1 MEFNCNLCNYKTT
14 NYNYYWNHSKSNTH
28 INNENKN
35 LQCIKCNKFF
45 KTLKSLTTHRYN
57 FHNKIYKITKNNNMI
72 IKIKDNTEVIKE
84 NVGEVKTTVGEVK
97 TEVGEVKTEIGEV
110 KITVNRAINKASALI
125 KYLMENHSNVPSI
138 KKISDKQCED
148 RMRIDFECPY
158 NDENKYL
165 LQKNIIL
172 HHHNNTLINILYK
185 SILNL
190 VNHKKLDKQQ
200 IYNTDATRHNYVI
213 KTSKWNED
221 NAGLKF
227 TDYIIRPLLKTI
239 DNLILDYGINELNT
253 FKPRKHDM
261 AENEKHYE
269 QVSRT
274 FRIQSD
280 LHSDKLIKPLLNK
293 LTPYLRYL
301 EEELEELEK
310 YDEIKKI
317 QQELEDII
325 YEENNSDSEEEV
337 KPKKKNK

>member
-1 MEFNCNLCNYKTT
+1 
-14 NYNYYWNHSKSNTH
+14 
-28 INNENKN
+28 
-35 LQCIKCNKFF
+35 
-45 KTLKSLTTHRYN
+45 
-57 FHNKIYKITKNNNMI
+57 MI

-97 TEVGEVKTEIGEV
+97 TTVGEVKTTVGEVKTTVGEVKTEIGEV

-158 NDENKYL
+158 NNKNKYS
-165 LQKNIIL
+165 LQKNIIS

-185 SILNL
+185 SILNI
-190 VNHKKLDKQQ
+190 VNHKNLDKQP
-200 IYNTDATRHNYVI
+200 IYNTDATRYNYVI

-221 NAGLKF
+221 NAGVKF

-253 FKPRKHDM
+253 FKPRKYDM
-261 AENEKHYE
+261 TENEKHYE

-274 FRIQSD
+274 FRLQSD
-280 LHSDKLIKPLLNK
+280 IHSDKLIKPLLNK

-317 QQELEDII
+317 QKELEDII
-325 YEENNSDSEEEV
+325 YEEYNSDSEEEI